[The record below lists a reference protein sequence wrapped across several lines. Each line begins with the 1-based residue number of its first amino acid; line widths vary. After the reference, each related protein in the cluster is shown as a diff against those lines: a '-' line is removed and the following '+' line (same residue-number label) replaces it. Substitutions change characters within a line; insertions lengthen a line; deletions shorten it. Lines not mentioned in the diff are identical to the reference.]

1 MIWSDRGEIRGAF
14 ESMFSR
20 SEWTIAVSD
29 FSSAED
35 ATVTYNYEIFGLDGT
50 LLERGRSM
58 ATVEDGLIT
67 GERSIGD
74 FRDDE

>member
-1 MIWSDRGEIRGAF
+1 VIWSDRGEIRGAF

-35 ATVTYNYEIFGLDGT
+35 GTITYNYEIFGLDGT

-74 FRDDE
+74 FGDGE

>member
-1 MIWSDRGEIRGAF
+1 MIWSDTDEIRRAF
-14 ESMFSR
+14 EAMFAK

-50 LLERGRSM
+50 LLERGRAM
-58 ATVEDGLIT
+58 ATVEDGIIT
-67 GERSIGD
+67 SERSIGD